1 MNDEQYL
8 SYCQDLLGEFAR
20 DFERRTR
27 SLEDGDSLQDLAA
40 AFLELHDGTRDL
52 YGEGQELVA
61 RLFTTYPDFAPTF
74 PRDLL
79 WFLGGECLHFM
90 PDAEIEQHQQ
100 LADLRTEAAA
110 NGEALDLIAARAK
123 LLKLQ

>member
-8 SYCQDLLGEFAR
+8 SYCQKLLSEFAR

-27 SLEDGDSLQDLAA
+27 SLEEGDSLRELAA
-40 AFLELHDGTRDL
+40 AFVELDSGKRDL
-52 YGEGQELVA
+52 YSEGHSLVA

-90 PDAEIEQHQQ
+90 PDDEIEQHQQ
-100 LADLRTEAAA
+100 LNDLRAEAAGR
-110 NGEALDLIAARAK
+110 GETLDLIAARAK

>member
-8 SYCQDLLGEFAR
+8 SYCRHLLSEFAR
-20 DFERRTR
+20 DFERRTQ
-27 SLEDGDSLQDLAA
+27 SLDEGDSLRELAA
-40 AFLELHDGTRDL
+40 AFIEVDKGTRNL
-52 YGEGQELVA
+52 YSEGQTLVA

-90 PDAEIEQHQQ
+90 PDDEIEQHQQ
-100 LADLRTEAAA
+100 LTELRADAAA
-110 NGEALDLIAARAK
+110 IGDNLDMIAARAK